1 MPRACLIS
9 SKISRIL
16 PSASASRTRCS
27 LCLFRA
33 ISQFDVRQA
42 VRVSGAPF
50 SLDFPGRADAF
61 RIANSGSIQVFTQ
74 TDPEAGDLRRRLIF
88 PPAHLIPG
96 YGTPKLFM
104 NSWV

>member
-1 MPRACLIS
+1 MPSACLIS
-9 SKISRIL
+9 SKIASVL

-27 LCLFRA
+27 LCLLRA
-33 ISQFDVRQA
+33 ISHFDVRQA

-61 RIANSGSIQVFTQ
+61 RTANSGSIQVFTQ

-88 PPAHLIPG
+88 PPAHLLPG
-96 YGTPKLFM
+96 SGTPTLFV
-104 NSWV
+104 NAWV